1 MLSKAS
7 YFFDQNQF
15 NSAKQIERKGQG
27 LLCAKMYL
35 GIFIQ
40 QDITV
45 SPKVHDEILKLEDE
59 RDIVI
64 RTGGKTGHTQESVII
79 FPLIFLSLGIKFL

>member
-1 MLSKAS
+1 M
-7 YFFDQNQF
+7 
-15 NSAKQIERKGQG
+15 
-27 LLCAKMYL
+27 
-35 GIFIQ
+35 
-40 QDITV
+40 

-79 FPLIFLSLGIKFL
+79 FPLIFLSLGFYDSRIITRNVYRSVTK